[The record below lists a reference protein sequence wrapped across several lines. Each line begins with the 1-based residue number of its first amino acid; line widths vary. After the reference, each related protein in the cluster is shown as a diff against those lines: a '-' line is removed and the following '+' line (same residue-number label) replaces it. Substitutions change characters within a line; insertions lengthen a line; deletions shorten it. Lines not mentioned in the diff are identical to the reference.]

1 MRFERHDGEKNYGF
15 VCVKD
20 SQTVTL
26 KGQFDIEFDVNMQTL
41 LQNYR
46 PILEEGELWPEGLPR
61 VG

>member
-26 KGQFDIEFDVNMQTL
+26 KGEFDIEFDVNMLTL
-41 LQNYR
+41 L
-46 PILEEGELWPEGLPR
+46 
-61 VG
+61 

>member
-1 MRFERHDGEKNYGF
+1 MRFERHDGEKNYGL

-46 PILEEGELWPEGLPR
+46 PILEEGELWPEDLPR
-61 VG
+61 VD